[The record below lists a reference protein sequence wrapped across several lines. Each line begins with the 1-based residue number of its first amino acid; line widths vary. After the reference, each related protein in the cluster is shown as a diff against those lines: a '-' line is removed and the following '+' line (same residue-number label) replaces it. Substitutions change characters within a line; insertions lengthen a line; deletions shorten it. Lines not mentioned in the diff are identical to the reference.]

1 MAQIDLSKLAT
12 EQINP
17 DTKSID
23 QLSTIEMVKL
33 INKEDQKVA
42 LAVEQALPMIAQT
55 IDLAHQSLQ
64 QGGRIFYLGAGTSG
78 RLGVLDASECPPTFG
93 VDESLVVGII
103 AGGDYALR
111 HAVEG
116 AEDDPNGGIRDLQ
129 AHNFDKND
137 ILIGLTA
144 SGRTPYVHGGLKYA
158 HDLGAKTILVA
169 CSKQLSETPYINVL
183 IEVLPGAEVLTGS
196 TRLKSGTAQKIV
208 VNMISTGTMIRQGKV
223 FGNLMVDVKPSN
235 EKLVERQIR
244 IVQEA
249 TGVSRD
255 IAEKTL
261 HQSQRNSKTAILMIL
276 ANISYEEAISLLSKH
291 EGFISKALASKQ
303 SS

>member
-17 DTKSID
+17 NTKSID
-23 QLSTIEMVKL
+23 QLSTIDMVTL
-33 INKEDQKVA
+33 INQEDQKVA
-42 LAVEQALPMIAQT
+42 LAIEKALPMIAMT
-55 IDLAHQSLQ
+55 IDLAHEALQ

-93 VDESLVVGII
+93 VDESLVVGVI

-116 AEDDPNGGIRDLQ
+116 AEDDPDGGVRDLQ
-129 AHNFDKND
+129 AHNFHKND

-158 HDLGAKTILVA
+158 HSLGAKTALVA
-169 CSKQLSETPYINVL
+169 CSKQLEETPYIDVL
-183 IEVLPGAEVLTGS
+183 IEVLPGAEIITGS
-196 TRLKSGTAQKIV
+196 TRLKSGTSQKIV

-249 TGVSRD
+249 TGASREV
-255 IAEKTL
+255 AMKALQESGR
-261 HQSQRNSKTAILMIL
+261 HSKTAILMIL
-276 ANISYEEAISLLSKH
+276 ADISYEEAVSLLSQH
-291 EGFISKALASKQ
+291 EGFISQALANKNLS
-303 SS
+303 